1 MHAGPVMTGPI
12 GLVAG
17 LGQLPIQVAE
27 GAVASG
33 RGVYVARLKGFEEPA
48 LASYPGSVVGL
59 GELGK
64 LIKTFKAEGCRD
76 VVFAGNVSR
85 PDFSAVKVD
94 WRGAKLLPRVLK
106 VAREGDDALLRL
118 ILSELEAEGFSI
130 LGADEVAAHLL
141 APEGLLTGPQP
152 TPGNLDDIKYARRV
166 AEEMGKLDIGQ
177 GCVVCDGLVLA
188 VEAQEGTDAMLE
200 RCAQLPANLRGT
212 PEAPRGVLVKV
223 PKPIQTRKIDL
234 PTVGVATLEGL
245 KRAGLAG
252 VAVEAGGALLV
263 DRQAIVSFGQA
274 HGIFVIGL
282 KPAP

>member
-1 MHAGPVMTGPI
+1 MTGPI

-48 LASYPGSVVGL
+48 LAPYPGSVVGL

-141 APEGLLTGPQP
+141 APEGLHTGPQP
-152 TPGNLDDIKYARRV
+152 TPGNLGDIKHARRV

>member
-1 MHAGPVMTGPI
+1 
-12 GLVAG
+12 
-17 LGQLPIQVAE
+17 
-27 GAVASG
+27 
-33 RGVYVARLKGFEEPA
+33 
-48 LASYPGSVVGL
+48 
-59 GELGK
+59 
-64 LIKTFKAEGCRD
+64 IKTFKAEGCRD

-152 TPGNLDDIKYARRV
+152 TPGNLDDIKHARRV